1 MSSIAPAQR
10 PLQFLARI
18 ARAQRGWR
26 IVLGLLVLLV
36 AFLAVTPVP
45 PRELS
50 TGWDKLNHALA
61 FAALAFAGGLAFP
74 ASRRSL
80 VAVCAA
86 VMLFGGAIEIV
97 QAFVPGRSCEL
108 EDLLADALGTV
119 LGTCIAW
126 PIARAVAAPR

>member
-26 IVLGLLVLLV
+26 IALVLLVSLV
-36 AFLAVTPVP
+36 AFLAVTPMP

-61 FAALAFAGGLAFP
+61 FASLAFSGCLAFP

-80 VAVCAA
+80 LAVWLG
-86 VMLFGGAIEIV
+86 VLLFGGAIEIV
-97 QAFVPGRSCEL
+97 QAFVPGRSCEW
-108 EDLLADALGTV
+108 EDLLADAMGAV

-126 PIARAVAAPR
+126 PIARAVATPR